1 MLKIQGSK
9 KWKEMMSQSREGP
22 YKIVVFDRYVVGCCS
37 TEQTTTTEPK
47 FIFCFLASKK
57 ADIFVMVSLS
67 IIFFDFSLVHMVKNY
82 SRTASK
88 RDGWVRV
95 RGGWVALMSEWEK
108 NQITW
113 RIFCWADFSYK
124 ARSWA
129 TSFDW
134 MFLGNIQFLVSFS
147 SQEKRKIID
156 T

>member
-88 RDGWVRV
+88 R
-95 RGGWVALMSEWEK
+95 GGWVALMSEWEK
-108 NQITW
+108 IKSHGVFFAEQIFHTKQGHEQLHL
-113 RIFCWADFSYK
+113 IGCFL
-124 ARSWA
+124 A
-129 TSFDW
+129 TYNF
-134 MFLGNIQFLVSFS
+134 
-147 SQEKRKIID
+147 
-156 T
+156 